1 MTAGNNNKY
10 GDTSRRRRFDIVTYI
25 INPYE
30 VQLNTD
36 TTRHSLQLRP
46 EAISYRSYHIR
57 IRHGH

>member
-36 TTRHSLQLRP
+36 TTRRGVLHKNTLAPLSLTSRDCGL
-46 EAISYRSYHIR
+46 
-57 IRHGH
+57 

>member
-10 GDTSRRRRFDIVTYI
+10 GDTSRRRRFNIVTYI

-36 TTRHSLQLRP
+36 TTRHSLQLQLLH
-46 EAISYRSYHIR
+46 ISL
-57 IRHGH
+57 